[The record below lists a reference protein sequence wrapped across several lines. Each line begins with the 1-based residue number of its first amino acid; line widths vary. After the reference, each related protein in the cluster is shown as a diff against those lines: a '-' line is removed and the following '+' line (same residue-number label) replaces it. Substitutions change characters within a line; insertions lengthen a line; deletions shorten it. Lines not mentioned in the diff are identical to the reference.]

1 MGFNGTAR
9 CAEMAHRAVLKV
21 RPADFVQGAEELGKG
36 APGEAEKGHWT
47 DSGQS
52 VCVIK

>member
-1 MGFNGTAR
+1 MCCNGTPG
-9 CAEMAHRAVLKV
+9 CFEL
-21 RPADFVQGAEELGKG
+21 RPVNSVQGTEDLGKG